1 MEIVLEPP
9 REVLGVLLV
18 PVVITVALA
27 LAIKLFNKQ
36 VSWPGRIVPVAIA
49 SVMAGAVLWTAFQ
62 RRTFAFG
69 EQGIVDDTFGGPIH
83 IAWSDVEEARRVRDV
98 WRSEFGL
105 AMRTNGMA
113 YGRVR
118 AGEFRLR
125 NGQSAHVFM
134 LTNVDEAFVIR
145 SKGALYVYAPEPFE
159 AFALAVAG
167 HVQGAQ

>member
-1 MEIVLEPP
+1 MEIVLPPP

-18 PVVITVALA
+18 PVVIAVALA
-27 LAIKLFNKQ
+27 LAIKLGNKQ
-36 VSWPGRIVPVAIA
+36 VSWPGRVIPVAIA
-49 SVMAGAVLWTAFQ
+49 SVMAGAVLLTAFK

-69 EQGIVDDTFGGPIH
+69 EQGIVDDTFGGPIR
-83 IAWSDVEEARRVRDV
+83 IDWSDVEEARRVSDV
-98 WRSEFGL
+98 WRSEWSL
-105 AMRTNGMA
+105 ALRTNGMA

-134 LTNVDEAFVIR
+134 FTNVGEAYVIR

-159 AFALAVAG
+159 AFATAVAG
-167 HVQGAQ
+167 HVQAVQ